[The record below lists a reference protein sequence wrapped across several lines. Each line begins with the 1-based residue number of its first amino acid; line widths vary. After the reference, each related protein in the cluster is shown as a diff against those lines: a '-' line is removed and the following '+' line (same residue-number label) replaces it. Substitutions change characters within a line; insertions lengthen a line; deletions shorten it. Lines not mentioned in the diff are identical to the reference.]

1 MNIDNIKNAIGNID
15 DDLIEAAD
23 EAPQSAGAA
32 RVTPFVKRPWLKW
45 AAAAVAIAV
54 IAGGVFITLNVT
66 GATGAV
72 AENDP
77 NLGRQEPNNT
87 SSGLMS
93 SDESSDNENGEVYS
107 ETAMRAFEH
116 FTAQLVAE
124 YGYGVYPKDYSGFVI
139 DNARNMLMIYLT
151 DLNESTLQTYR
162 DRMGENFAD
171 CVEYSKGDKSQREL
185 WSITDKALT
194 YLVKEAGVQ
203 IYSGRPSDK
212 GDCIRIEIIKSDKSG
227 AELAADLEERFG
239 APFDVAYYP
248 YYSEDDVQEYAGTMD
263 IVEGYDPHVVDGVE
277 DGVMY
282 VIRNYKKYKLNVI
295 TRQQA
300 IEKYGDYAAFK
311 FKSQS
316 AIIHPNGA
324 VENVQALY
332 NDEAEVRSVNGDFV
346 KQKNEV
352 VEYRIDGKQ
361 MQFRYFKSNTLKR
374 YADSSVDG
382 VERNYVIDYYKT
394 DDDCVISRYEDGKRI
409 LHFSTASVFNGNREI
424 SKDDAVAIA
433 RRIAANSDFGV
444 KGIEEASVEVSDCS
458 CYTVVMTSK
467 FGRYA
472 ASINYYGELRRVT
485 WAEDASLALTPV
497 RIEAAK
503 AKMDAAIEKWKQERP
518 GSRYVIQKVSFA
530 RIGDDIEAVF
540 QVTHYL
546 DPDDEACMG
555 YIYYC
560 LA

>member
-23 EAPQSAGAA
+23 TQPQKKAKTSVFAE
-32 RVTPFVKRPWLKW
+32 KPWMKW
-45 AAAAVAIAV
+45 AAAAAALVV
-54 IAGGVFITLNVT
+54 IAGGVLITLNVT

-72 AENDP
+72 AENDL
-77 NLGRQEPNNT
+77 NLGRQEPLNA
-87 SSGLMS
+87 SSGFVS
-93 SDESSDNENGEVYS
+93 SDESSDESSEVYS

-139 DNARNMLMIYLT
+139 DNARNMLVIYLT

-171 CVEYSKGDKSQREL
+171 CVEYRKGDKSQREL

-282 VIRNYKKYKLNVI
+282 VIRNHYKKYKLNVI

-311 FKSQS
+311 SKSQS

-332 NDEAEVRSVNGDFV
+332 NDEAEVKTVNGDFV

-352 VEYRIDGKQ
+352 VEYMIDGKQ
-361 MQFRYFKSNTLKR
+361 MQFKYFKSNTVKR

-444 KGIEEASVEVSDCS
+444 KGIDEASVEVSDYS

-467 FGRYA
+467 YGRFA
-472 ASINYYGELRRVT
+472 ASINYYGELRRIS
-485 WAEDASLALTPV
+485 WAEDASLALTQE

-546 DPDDEACMG
+546 DSDVEACMG